1 MYSKEKE
8 AGPVVLL
15 VDDKTRD
22 LDVAILIGRLFEER
36 GIECRLE
43 PLEAFRAV
51 LGAYRPSAI
60 IFNHLYASH
69 LAAWS
74 RRLAEMG
81 VLVAVL
87 LNEGIVY
94 DQGEM
99 QYIAGR
105 HYRDAHA
112 DFYFCWNEPHKQAIL
127 EHNAFEKAHIEVIG
141 APRFDFYV
149 EPWSRLV
156 YQPDLRP
163 RKRPQILL
171 CTNFVTARYRELPR
185 EAGDKFFAAWFGKIP
200 LFDEYRSAI
209 EAHWKGRNRF
219 FDYLNAVVDDGR
231 YDVVLRPHPRED
243 VAIYK
248 EWFRSL
254 DETRRQRVR
263 MDATSNVSALILSCD
278 LEISCETCTTAIES
292 WIAGKPTIEL
302 MFERH
307 PLWHREEHAAA
318 NVPCAEPAELPDL
331 IAKELAEPA
340 QARMKEVRRR
350 HLAKWCFA
358 ADGRASE
365 RLVETLAAAIRSK
378 RDADWS
384 KLDFNDHRRAAKLK
398 IAQRLGLAYHFDAL
412 LPLKRAL
419 FGDRYAIREYAYQK
433 AIKPADVAARRTR
446 FDRVLR
452 AASPATPATADE
464 IRKRA

>member
-1 MYSKEKE
+1 MRSKDNDT
-8 AGPVVLL
+8 GPVVLL

-22 LDVAILIGRLFEER
+22 LDVAILIARQFRER
-36 GIECRLE
+36 GIDCRLE

-51 LGAYRPSAI
+51 LAAYRPSAI

-74 RRLAEMG
+74 RRLADMG

-127 EHNAFEKAHIEVIG
+127 EHNAFEKARIEVIG

-156 YQPDLRP
+156 HQPETKP
-163 RKRPQILL
+163 HTRPQILL
-171 CTNFVTARYRELPR
+171 CTNFVTARYWELPR
-185 EAGDKFFAAWFGKIP
+185 EAGDKFFAAWLGKIP

-209 EAHWKGRNRF
+209 EAHWKGRNRL
-219 FDYLNAVVDDGR
+219 FDYLNAIVDDGR
-231 YDVVLRPHPRED
+231 FDILLRPHPRED
-243 VAIYK
+243 TAIYD
-248 EWFRSL
+248 EWYRAL
-254 DETRRQRVR
+254 DEGKRQRVR

-292 WIAGKPTIEL
+292 WISGKPTVEL

-318 NVPCAEPAELPDL
+318 NVPCANPVELPDL

-340 QARMKEVRRR
+340 QAKKKEARRR
-350 HLAKWCFA
+350 HLEKWCFA

-365 RLVETLAAAIRSK
+365 RLVETLTAAIRAK
-378 RDADWS
+378 RNADWS
-384 KLDFNDHRRAAKLK
+384 KLGFSDYRRAAKLK
-398 IAQRLGLAYHFDAL
+398 IAQVFGLAYHFDIL

-419 FGDRYAIREYAYQK
+419 FGDRYAIKEYAYQK
-433 AIKPADVAARRTR
+433 AIKPADVAARNAR
-446 FDRVLR
+446 FDDILSSTAHTSR
-452 AASPATPATADE
+452 AKTGE
-464 IRKRA
+464 IRRHA